1 MAHVSKAVFMVVEYI
16 ITNELYNFQSL
27 ANETQERLI
36 QAYGSNFEA
45 KVNKELG
52 F

>member
-16 ITNELYNFQSL
+16 VSNELYNFQSL

-36 QAYGSNFEA
+36 KAYGSNFEV
-45 KVNKELG
+45 KVNKALG